1 MIAVIADDL
10 TGAAE
15 LAGISLRFGL
25 KVQICTGELTE
36 SNDDVLIASTDSRS
50 MNIKDA
56 LRTTS
61 LRIHELMALRPE
73 FIYKKTD
80 SVLRGHVMAELS
92 LQMQILQAKRSVL
105 LPANPSLGRF
115 IRDGRYLVGDRPIQE
130 TAFSM
135 DPEFPVRSS
144 RIKDMLRDTSVQ
156 ILKPGDAWSP
166 EGIMVGGASS
176 SADLSFWVNNM
187 EPDILPAGAGD
198 FFTALLSHRF
208 NLLPHDAIVP
218 DLPFLYVKG
227 TAIKEPAMEAKM
239 AAEVHGTA
247 LMIDSVL
254 ISQDK
259 AFRKDW
265 MTKAQDILR
274 TNGRLF
280 IAFDDISMGSDDG
293 PQKLRD
299 MMADLICALTE
310 TTSLKEI
317 FIDGG
322 STAAAV
328 LDALRITRLY
338 PVGEW
343 QRGVVRMR
351 AGDMHITVKP
361 GSYPL
366 PESIVSVFRHQ

>member
-25 KVQICTGELTE
+25 KVQICTGELTV
-36 SNDDVLIASTDSRS
+36 SNDDVLITSTDSRS

-61 LRIHELMALRPE
+61 LRIHELMALRLE

-92 LQMQILQAKRSVL
+92 LQMQILHARRSIL
-105 LPANPSLGRF
+105 LPANPSLGRY
-115 IRDGRYLVGDRPIQE
+115 IRDGRYLLGDRPIQE

-144 RIKDMLRDTSVQ
+144 RITDMLRDSSVH
-156 ILKPGDAWSP
+156 ILKPGDAWLT
-166 EGIMVGGASS
+166 EGIMVGEASS
-176 SADLSFWVNNM
+176 SEDLSYWVNNM
-187 EPDILPAGAGD
+187 KSDILPAGAGD
-198 FFTALLSHRF
+198 FFTALLAHRF
-208 NLLPHDAIVP
+208 NLLPHDAIEP

-227 TAIKEPAMEAKM
+227 TAIKEPAMESKM

-247 LMIDSVL
+247 LMIDSAL
-254 ISQDK
+254 ISLDN

-265 MTKAQDILR
+265 MTKAQHILH

-280 IAFDDISMGSDDG
+280 IAFDDACMGSDAD

-299 MMADLICALTE
+299 TMADLVRALTE
-310 TTSLKEI
+310 TTWLKEI

-328 LDALRITRLY
+328 LAALRITRLH

-351 AGDMHITVKP
+351 AGNMHITVKP

>member
-25 KVQICTGELTE
+25 KVQMCTGELTE
-36 SNDDVLIASTDSRS
+36 SNSDVLIVSTDSRS
-50 MNIKDA
+50 MDIKEA

-61 LRIHELMALRPE
+61 LRIHELIAFRPE

-92 LQMQILQAKRSVL
+92 LQMQILHATRSIL

-115 IRDGRYLVGDRPIQE
+115 IRDGRYLLGDRPIQE

-144 RIKDMLRDTSVQ
+144 RIMDMLRDSSVQ
-156 ILKPGDAWSP
+156 ILKPGDAWLP
-166 EGIMVGGASS
+166 EGIMVGEASS
-176 SADLSFWVNNM
+176 SEDLTYWVNNM
-187 EPDILPAGAGD
+187 EPDILLAGAGD
-198 FFTALLSHRF
+198 FFTALLAHRF
-208 NLLPHDAIVP
+208 NLLPHDTVEP

-227 TAIKEPAMEAKM
+227 TAIKEPAMESKM
-239 AAEVHGTA
+239 AAAVHGTA
-247 LMIDSVL
+247 LLIDSVL
-254 ISQDK
+254 ISMDN
-259 AFRKDW
+259 AFRQDW
-265 MTKAQDILR
+265 MMKAQHILR

-280 IAFDDISMGSDDG
+280 IAFDDASMASDAD
-293 PQKLRD
+293 PQKLREV
-299 MMADLICALTE
+299 MADLVRALTE
-310 TTSLKEI
+310 TTWLKEI

-328 LDALRITRLY
+328 LDALRITRFY

-351 AGDMHITVKP
+351 AGNMHITVKP

-366 PESIVSVFRHQ
+366 PEDIVSVFRNH